1 MDFLIEI
8 DLKINKIFRYYELY
22 GAKDYIGE
30 PVTQTSHMIQAAMMA
45 EKDGKPKTVILA
57 ALLHDIGHLIGFDD
71 DINLET
77 MGNVGVKNH
86 ERIGGAF
93 LRYIDIPYP
102 IPELVEGHVKA
113 KRYLTHINPEY
124 LNNLS
129 PASRKSLEYQGGP
142 MTKEEAEE
150 FKNDELFEH
159 YLSMRSYDDR
169 AKELNIEINTLDYY
183 KKMLSEVLLD

>member
-1 MDFLIEI
+1 MDFLIDI

-45 EKDGKPKTVILA
+45 EKDGKPKSIILA
-57 ALLHDIGHLIGFDD
+57 ALFHDIGHLIGFDE

-77 MGNVGVKNH
+77 MGDVGIKNH
-86 ERIGGAF
+86 ERIGGAL
-93 LRYIDIPYP
+93 LRYLDVPYP

-113 KRYLTHINPEY
+113 KRYLTYINPEY

-142 MTKEEAEE
+142 MNKEEAEE
-150 FKNDELFEH
+150 FKQDELFEH

-169 AKELNIEINTLDYY
+169 AKELNVNINSLEYY
-183 KKMLSEVLLD
+183 KNMLREVLLS

>member
-8 DLKINKIFRYYELY
+8 DQKINKIFRYYELY

-77 MGNVGVKNH
+77 MGNVGIKNH

-93 LRYIDIPYP
+93 LRHLDIPYP

-124 LNNLS
+124 LNNNYHFFFLFIFFKSRSSQKNVSVPPTIIHLYRLAPAAADTIGSSVVRIRTLISLS
-129 PASRKSLEYQGGP
+129 FTQSR
-142 MTKEEAEE
+142 
-150 FKNDELFEH
+150 
-159 YLSMRSYDDR
+159 
-169 AKELNIEINTLDYY
+169 
-183 KKMLSEVLLD
+183 LLTM